1 MGQKVHPFGYRLGV
15 IYDWQ
20 ARWFAKP
27 AVYAE
32 QLVEDIKIRKEVDK
46 LGKDVSISKT
56 EIERRG
62 NEIRVRI
69 FTARPGILIGKRGA
83 SIEGLKK
90 RLEKLVSNA
99 ILKIEVVEVAKP
111 DLSSKL
117 VAESVAQQIEKR
129 IAFKRAMKQAMFKVM
144 KNGALGVRVSCSGRL
159 NGAEIARTEWFRE
172 GRMPLHTI
180 RAKIDYHCTDAHTK
194 FGCIGIKVW
203 IYTGDLLTDASNM
216 PSLNSEYGG

>member
-27 AVYAE
+27 SLYAE

-69 FTARPGILIGKRGA
+69 FTARPGILIGKRG
-83 SIEGLKK
+83 SNIESLKK
-90 RLEKLVSNA
+90 RLEKLVNNT
-99 ILKIEVVEVAKP
+99 ILKIEVVEVSKP
-111 DLSSKL
+111 DLSAKL

-144 KNGALGVRVSCSGRL
+144 KNGALGIKVACSGRL

-180 RAKIDYHCTDAHTK
+180 RAKIDYHCADAHTK

-203 IYTGDLLTDASNM
+203 IYTGDLLTDASNL

>member
-15 IYDWQ
+15 IYDWK

-27 AVYAE
+27 ATYAE
-32 QLVEDIKIRKEVDK
+32 QLVEDIKLRNEIDK
-46 LGKDVSISKT
+46 LNKEVSISKT

-62 NEIRVRI
+62 NEIRIRI
-69 FTARPGILIGKRGA
+69 FTARPGILIGKRG
-83 SIEGLKK
+83 SNIESLKK
-90 RLEKLVSNA
+90 RLQKLVDNA
-99 ILKIEVVEVAKP
+99 ILKIEVVEVSKP
-111 DLSSKL
+111 DLSAKL
-117 VAESVAQQIEKR
+117 VAENVALQIERR
-129 IAFKRAMKQAMFKVM
+129 IAFKRAMKQAMFRVM
-144 KNGALGVRVSCSGRL
+144 KNGALGVKVSCSGRL

-180 RAKIDYHCTDAHTK
+180 RAKIDYHCADAHTK
-194 FGCIGIKVW
+194 FGCIGVKVW